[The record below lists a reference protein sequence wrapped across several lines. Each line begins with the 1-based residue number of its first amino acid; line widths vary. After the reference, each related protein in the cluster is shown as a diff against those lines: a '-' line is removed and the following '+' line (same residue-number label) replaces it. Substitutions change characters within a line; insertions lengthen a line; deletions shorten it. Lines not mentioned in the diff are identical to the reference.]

1 MKREWTKKEI
11 KDLLERND
19 TMVCRSLVQLYNCQ
33 DEVEKTVGDTIL
45 QNGVGFNCID
55 APFMISCAEFYLKNN
70 YLSKKQIAFVRKK
83 IMKYANQLTLLAN
96 NQ

>member
-33 DEVEKTVGDTIL
+33 DEVEKTVGDTVS

-55 APFMISCAEFYLKNN
+55 APFMTSCAEFYLKNN